1 MSRRISTVISRGE
14 KSAFVPFVKIAE
26 NVIDLRWGKK
36 DEVEKVGKIDE
47 STGKYVLT
55 GEVKETD
62 YCTYELCRWYGE
74 LDANRLCN
82 QIMSV
87 ASREAT
93 VGELNAIMDGLGTSD
108 DNKLPLLKEYL
119 LKQIS
124 NYDGS
129 SEVNQF
135 FIGGFPTWLDKA
147 TRVGL
152 KLRFEAELAQGMQQT
167 TLWQDGVSFPLPLVG
182 EGNAFNMLNAIE
194 LYASACYDNTQKH
207 IAAVREL
214 STVEE
219 LVSYDF
225 RSGYPQKLEFGK

>member
-1 MSRRISTVISRGE
+1 MSRRISPVISRGE

-26 NVIDLRWGKK
+26 NVIDLRWGKR

-47 STGKYVLT
+47 STGEYVLT
-55 GEVKETD
+55 GEVKQTD

-82 QIMSV
+82 QIMAV

-93 VGELNAIMDGLGTSD
+93 IDELNAIMNSLGASD
-108 DNKLPLLKEYL
+108 EVKIPLLKEYL
-119 LKQIS
+119 LKKIAA
-124 NYDGS
+124 YDGS
-129 SEVNQF
+129 SEVNEF

-152 KLRFEAELAQGMQQT
+152 KLRFEAELEQGMQQT

-182 EGNAFNMLNAIE
+182 EGNAFDMLNAIE

-219 LVSYDF
+219 LISYDF